1 MDDLIRRALES
12 YQNGDDDAAIS
23 LLLEVAEEILP
34 TLAAIY
40 RNESDPDLRAF
51 LVRVAWERREGMS
64 VNFILEALDDPAEEV
79 WQSALDG
86 TVALASPEMLDLL
99 KSLRATERA
108 DPAVTRRFQLCVD
121 EAILYVDGL
130 VHGGQRPESN
140 FVPPA
145 FKK

>member
-1 MDDLIRRALES
+1 MEEKIIESLRAFRA
-12 YQNGDDDAAIS
+12 GDEDTAIAS
-23 LLLEVAEEILP
+23 LLEIAEDILP
-34 TLAAIY
+34 SLSAIY

-51 LVRVAWERREGMS
+51 LVRVAWERREEMS
-64 VNFILEALDDPAEEV
+64 VNFILEALNDPAEEV

-108 DPAVTRRFQLCVD
+108 DPAAARRFQICVD

-130 VHGGQRPESN
+130 LQGRHRPQAN
-140 FVPPA
+140 YVPPA

>member
-1 MDDLIRRALES
+1 MDDLIRKALES

-23 LLLEVAEEILP
+23 SLLEVAEDILP
-34 TLAAIY
+34 TLAVVY
-40 RNESDPDLRAF
+40 RNESDPELRAF
-51 LVRVAWERREGMS
+51 LVRVAWERREEMS

-99 KSLRATERA
+99 KSLRAIERG
-108 DPAVTRRFQLCVD
+108 DPSTTRRFRICVD

-130 VHGGQRPESN
+130 VQGGQRPQADYI
-140 FVPPA
+140 PAA

>member
-1 MDDLIRRALES
+1 MNDLIRRALES
-12 YQNGDDDAAIS
+12 YQDGDDDAAIS
-23 LLLEVAEEILP
+23 SLLEVAEDILP

-40 RNESDPDLRAF
+40 RKESDPELRAF
-51 LVRVAWERREGMS
+51 LVRVAWERREDMS
-64 VNFILEALDDPAEEV
+64 VNFILEALADPAEEV
-79 WQSALDG
+79 WHSALDG

-108 DPAVTRRFQLCVD
+108 DPATTRRFQICVA

-130 VHGGQRPESN
+130 VQGGQRPQAN
-140 FVPPA
+140 YVPRA

>member
-23 LLLEVAEEILP
+23 SLLEVAENILL

-40 RNESDPDLRAF
+40 RNETDPDLRAF
-51 LVRVAWERREGMS
+51 LVRVAWERREDMS
-64 VNFILEALDDPAEEV
+64 ANFILEALNDPAEEV

-86 TVALASPEMLDLL
+86 TVALASPEMLELL
-99 KSLRATERA
+99 KSLRSTERS
-108 DPAVTRRFQLCVD
+108 DPSTTRRFQICVD

-130 VHGGQRPESN
+130 LQGGQRPQVN
-140 FVPPA
+140 IIPPA

>member
-1 MDDLIRRALES
+1 MDELIRRALES
-12 YQNGDDDAAIS
+12 YQNGDDDTAIAS
-23 LLLEVAEEILP
+23 LLEIAEDILP
-34 TLAAIY
+34 SLSAIY

-51 LVRVAWERREGMS
+51 LVRVAWERREDMS
-64 VNFILEALDDPAEEV
+64 ANFILEALDDPAEEV

-99 KSLRATERA
+99 KSLSATERG
-108 DPAVTRRFQLCVD
+108 DPSTTRRFQICVD

-130 VHGGQRPESN
+130 LQGGHRPQTN
-140 FVPPA
+140 YVPPA